1 MRIGLAL
8 FPGLCQ
14 LDMTGPHEV
23 LVRLPGA
30 QVEVVARTGAPV
42 ATDRGLTIT
51 PDTTLAD
58 APQYDVFVM
67 PSGPGQQE
75 LMDDEDWLG
84 FLREQAGGAQVMMG
98 VCTGAL
104 VMGAAG
110 LLRGYQATTH
120 WSCHDLLAL
129 LGAEPVDR
137 RVVIDRDRL
146 TAAGVTSGIDGALA
160 LARML
165 CGREVT
171 ERIQLGMEYRPEPPT
186 DAGSPRTAP
195 ADLVAAMRASGA
207 ALYHAR
213 RQSCLQA
220 VGRLGHDQRPFPPPG
235 GGSGRGAERHP
246 PTPKRRPR

>member
-14 LDMTGPHEV
+14 LDLTGPHEV
-23 LVRLPGA
+23 LARLPGA
-30 QVEVVARTGAPV
+30 LVEVVAKTSAPV
-42 ATDRGLTIT
+42 TTDRGLTIT
-51 PDTTLAD
+51 PDVALAD

-67 PSGPGQQE
+67 PGGPGQQD
-75 LMDDEDWLG
+75 LMADADWLG
-84 FLREQAGGAQVMMG
+84 FLQAQATGAGVMMG

-110 LLRGYQATTH
+110 LLSGYKATTH

-160 LARML
+160 LAEML
-165 CGREVT
+165 CSRET
-171 ERIQLGMEYRPEPPT
+171 AERIQLAMEYQPEPPT

-195 ADLVAAMRASGA
+195 ADLLAGVRANGA
-207 ALYHAR
+207 ALYNARKNTCLEAAR
-213 RQSCLQA
+213 RLA
-220 VGRLGHDQRPFPPPG
+220 ID
-235 GGSGRGAERHP
+235 
-246 PTPKRRPR
+246 

>member
-23 LVRLPGA
+23 LVRLPETR
-30 QVEVVARTGAPV
+30 VEVVARTAAPV
-42 ATDRGLTIT
+42 TTDRGLTIS
-51 PDTTLAD
+51 PDVALAD

-67 PSGPGQQE
+67 PGGPGQQD
-75 LMDDEDWLG
+75 LMEDGGWLD
-84 FLREQAGGAQVMMG
+84 FLRAQAKGAQVMMG
-98 VCTGAL
+98 VCTGSL

-110 LLRGYQATTH
+110 LLDGYKATTH

-160 LARML
+160 LAQML
-165 CGREVT
+165 HGRET
-171 ERIQLGMEYRPEPPT
+171 AERIQLGMEYQPEPPG

-195 ADLVAAMRASGA
+195 AGLVAAMRESGA
-207 ALYHAR
+207 AFHAQR
-213 RQSCLQA
+213 KSACERA
-220 VGRLGHDQRPFPPPG
+220 AARLGL
-235 GGSGRGAERHP
+235 E
-246 PTPKRRPR
+246 

>member
-30 QVEVVARTGAPV
+30 QVEVVAKTSAPV
-42 ATDRGLTIT
+42 ITDRGLTIT

-67 PSGPGQQE
+67 PGGPGQQD
-75 LMDDEDWLG
+75 LMADADWLG
-84 FLREQAGGAQVMMG
+84 FLQAQATGAGVMMG

-110 LLRGYQATTH
+110 LLSGYKATTH

-160 LARML
+160 LAEML
-165 CGREVT
+165 CGRET
-171 ERIQLGMEYRPEPPT
+171 AERIQLAMEYQPEPPT
-186 DAGSPRTAP
+186 EAGSPRTAP
-195 ADLVAAMRASGA
+195 AGLLADMRAEGA
-207 ALYHAR
+207 AFHEAR

-220 VGRLGHDQRPFPPPG
+220 ARRLARN
-235 GGSGRGAERHP
+235 
-246 PTPKRRPR
+246 

>member
-1 MRIGLAL
+1 MQIGLAL

-30 QVEVVARTGAPV
+30 RVDVVAKSAAPV
-42 ATDRGLTIT
+42 ITDRGLTIS
-51 PDTTLAD
+51 PDVALAD

-67 PSGPGQQE
+67 PGGPGQQD
-75 LMDDEDWLG
+75 LMDDADWLG
-84 FLREQAGGAQVMMG
+84 FLRTQAIGAKVMMG
-98 VCTGAL
+98 VCTGSL

-137 RVVIDRDRL
+137 RVVIDRDRV

-160 LARML
+160 LAEL
-165 CGREVT
+165 HCGRAT
-171 ERIQLGMEYRPEPPT
+171 AERIQLGMEYQPEPPT
-186 DAGSPRTAP
+186 NAGSPRTAP
-195 ADLVAAMRASGA
+195 DDLVAAMRNSGGKFYNERKA
-207 ALYHAR
+207 ACERAAAR
-213 RQSCLQA
+213 LA
-220 VGRLGHDQRPFPPPG
+220 V
-235 GGSGRGAERHP
+235 E
-246 PTPKRRPR
+246 

>member
-30 QVEVVARTGAPV
+30 EVDVVAREAEPLR
-42 ATDRGLTIT
+42 TDRGLTIA
-51 PDTTLAD
+51 PDVTLDA

-67 PSGPGQQE
+67 PGGPGQQE
-75 LMDDEDWLG
+75 LMVDDAWLG
-84 FLREQAGGAQVMMG
+84 FLRDQAAGAQVMMG
-98 VCTGAL
+98 VCTGSL

-110 LLRGYQATTH
+110 LLRGYKATTH

-137 RVVIDRDRL
+137 RVVIDRDRV

-160 LARML
+160 LVEL
-165 CGREVT
+165 LFGRET
-171 ERIQLGMEYRPEPPT
+171 AERIQLGMEYQPEPPT
-186 DAGSPRTAP
+186 RAGSPHTAP
-195 ADLVAAMRASGA
+195 PGLVAAMRESGA
-207 ALYHAR
+207 KFY
-213 RQSCLQA
+213 
-220 VGRLGHDQRPFPPPG
+220 
-235 GGSGRGAERHP
+235 AER
-246 PTPKRRPR
+246 RAACERAAARLAAG

>member
-30 QVEVVARTGAPV
+30 QVEVVAKTSAPV
-42 ATDRGLTIT
+42 ITDRGLTIT
-51 PDTTLAD
+51 PDVALAD

-67 PSGPGQQE
+67 PGGPGQQE
-75 LMDDEDWLG
+75 LMEDADWLG
-84 FLREQAGGAQVMMG
+84 FLQVQATGAKVMMG

-110 LLRGYQATTH
+110 LLSGYRATTH

-160 LARML
+160 LAEML
-165 CGREVT
+165 CGREVA
-171 ERIQLGMEYRPEPPT
+171 ERIQLAMEYQPEPPT
-186 DAGSPRTAP
+186 RAGSPHTAP
-195 ADLVAAMRASGA
+195 AGLLADMRASGA
-207 ALYHAR
+207 RFY
-213 RQSCLQA
+213 
-220 VGRLGHDQRPFPPPG
+220 
-235 GGSGRGAERHP
+235 AER
-246 PTPKRRPR
+246 KAACERAAARLAAE

>member
-30 QVEVVARTGAPV
+30 QVEVVAKSAAPV
-42 ATDRGLTIT
+42 TTDRGLTIT
-51 PDTTLAD
+51 PDVALAD
-58 APQYDVFVM
+58 ARQYDIFVM
-67 PSGPGQQE
+67 PGGPGQQD
-75 LMDDEDWLG
+75 LMNDADWLG
-84 FLREQAGGAQVMMG
+84 FLRDQAPGAKLMMG

-110 LLRGYQATTH
+110 LLRGYKATTH
-120 WSCHDLLAL
+120 WSCHDLLAI

-160 LARML
+160 LAGL
-165 CGREVT
+165 LHGRET
-171 ERIQLGMEYRPEPPT
+171 AERIQLGMEYQPEPPT
-186 DAGSPRTAP
+186 DAGSPHTSP
-195 ADLVAAMRASGA
+195 AGLLADMRARGA
-207 ALYHAR
+207 SLYEARKNACHQAAR
-213 RQSCLQA
+213 RLN
-220 VGRLGHDQRPFPPPG
+220 RN
-235 GGSGRGAERHP
+235 
-246 PTPKRRPR
+246 

>member
-30 QVEVVARTGAPV
+30 AVDVVAKTTAAVP
-42 ATDRGLTIT
+42 TDRGLIIT
-51 PDTTLAD
+51 PDVALAD

-67 PSGPGQQE
+67 PGGPGQQG
-75 LMDDEDWLG
+75 LMDDDDWLG
-84 FLREQAGGAQVMMG
+84 FLRAQAVGAKVMMG
-98 VCTGAL
+98 VCTGSL

-137 RVVIDRDRL
+137 RVVIDRDRV

-160 LARML
+160 LAELL
-165 CGREVT
+165 CGRAVA
-171 ERIQLGMEYRPEPPT
+171 ERIQLGMEYQPEPPT
-186 DAGSPRTAP
+186 NAGSPRTAP
-195 ADLVAAMRASGA
+195 ADLVAAMRDSGIDFYNERKA
-207 ALYHAR
+207 ACAR
-213 RQSCLQA
+213 AAARLA
-220 VGRLGHDQRPFPPPG
+220 V
-235 GGSGRGAERHP
+235 E
-246 PTPKRRPR
+246 